1 MGGGGQFL
9 SQMVESIN
17 LSFPNVTAPLL
28 TTNPL
33 EMILNRNRVSDALGA
48 TAVGMNNSYN

>member
-28 TTNPL
+28 MTNPF